1 MKNKI
6 NAIYDEDLK
15 SFLCSK
21 DELPHIV
28 NGERF
33 CKICGV
39 PINLNNIQMVI
50 PHANAE
56 FEYICESINCVE
68 KYHEKNK

>member
-1 MKNKI
+1 MSDKI
-6 NAIYDEDLK
+6 NAVYNEDLT
-15 SFLCSK
+15 SFLNK
-21 DELPHIV
+21 KGELTHIE

-33 CKICGV
+33 CKICGT

-50 PHANAE
+50 PFKNMA

-68 KYHEKNK
+68 KYHENTK